1 MLLYLAFILTFRVT
15 FEVTSFK
22 CVPMIENISVTFFLD
37 ASRPNTSG
45 KCLLKLNIFYKPLGS
60 PKSYKKRYGTNIHL
74 TPSEWEKLNGQKL
87 KNDALKDVRTE
98 INTLRTKAEKIIDDL
113 KPFSFTAFENEFF
126 NKEAAAHSSSLI
138 HWFERYITTLKSK
151 GQIGNAIMYNTTK
164 NSINGFR
171 KNLLLHDITS
181 VFVADYE
188 HYLTEQGKSATTT
201 SIYLRQLRAIINQAI
216 DAGVLAQDKYPF
228 RKMELASGRNIKKA
242 LPQEDLKKLLDYKP
256 LNKDEEKALDF
267 WVFSYLCSGMNF
279 ADIIELKPENIKGN
293 TLSFRRVKTK
303 RTKKNDLRPI
313 TIGLPDGAKMI
324 IEKWKNIN
332 PDNPFLFPILEA
344 GLSPVTVKH
353 RCQRFI
359 KWVNKRMETIRQDLE
374 IEHKLGTYSARHS
387 YATLLKRK
395 NVPLQIIKETMGHS
409 SEATTERYL
418 DSFTDDAKMEVAN
431 LLTLL

>member
-1 MLLYLAFILTFRVT
+1 MT
-15 FEVTSFK
+15 
-22 CVPMIENISVTFFLD
+22 ENISVTFFLD
-37 ASRPNTSG
+37 ASRPNSSG

-60 PKSYKKRYGTNIHL
+60 TKSYKKRYGTNIHL
-74 TPSEWEKLNGQKL
+74 TPNEWEKLNGQKL
-87 KNDALKDVRTE
+87 KNDTLKDVRSE
-98 INTLRTKAEKIIDDL
+98 INSLRTKAEGIIEDL
-113 KPFSFTAFENEFF
+113 KPFSFTAFEDKFF
-126 NKEAAAHSSSLI
+126 NKTAAAHNSSLI
-138 HWFERYITTLKSK
+138 HWFEKYISSLKSK

-171 KNLLLHDITS
+171 KNLLLHDVTS
-181 VFVADYE
+181 VFIMDYE
-188 HYLTEQGKSATTT
+188 LYLTAKGKSQTTI

-216 DAGVLAQDKYPF
+216 DAGVLPQDKYPF
-228 RKMELASGRNIKKA
+228 RKMELASGRNVKKA
-242 LPQEDLKKLLDYKP
+242 LSQEDLKKLLDHKP
-256 LNKDEEKALDF
+256 ANRDEEKALDF

-293 TLSFRRVKTK
+293 SLSFRRVKTK

-313 TIGLPDGAKMI
+313 TIGLPDEAKKI
-324 IEKWKNIN
+324 IEKWKNTN
-332 PDNPFLFPILEA
+332 PDNPFLFPVLEA

-374 IEHKLGTYSARHS
+374 IESKLGTYAARHS

-418 DSFTDDAKMEVAN
+418 DSFTDDAKIEVAN
-431 LLTLL
+431 LLTSL

>member
-1 MLLYLAFILTFRVT
+1 MT
-15 FEVTSFK
+15 
-22 CVPMIENISVTFFLD
+22 ENVSVTFFLD
-37 ASRPNTSG
+37 ASRPNTTG

-74 TPSEWEKLNGQKL
+74 TPDEWKKLNGQKL
-87 KNDALKDVRTE
+87 RNDLLKDVRSE
-98 INTLRTKAEKIIDDL
+98 MNSLRSKAEGIIENI
-113 KPFSFTAFENEFF
+113 KPFSFTSFEDQFF
-126 NKEAAAHSSSLI
+126 NKAAAAHNSSLI
-138 HWFERYITTLKSK
+138 HWFEKYIASLKSK

-171 KNLLLHDITS
+171 KNLLLHDITCA
-181 VFVADYE
+181 FVADYD

-201 SIYLRQLRAIINQAI
+201 SIYLRQLRAIINQTI
-216 DAGVLAQDKYPF
+216 DAGVLSQDKYPF

-242 LPQEDLKKLLDYKP
+242 VPQEDLKKLLDYKP
-256 LNKDEEKALDF
+256 AKRDEEKALDF
-267 WVFSYLCSGMNF
+267 WIFSYLCSGMNF
-279 ADIIELKPENIKGN
+279 ADIIELKPHNIKGN

-313 TIGLPDGAKMI
+313 SIGLPDEAKNI

-332 PDNPFLFPILEA
+332 PDNPYLFPILEV
-344 GLSPVTVKH
+344 GLFPVTVKH

-359 KWVNKRMETIRQDLE
+359 KWVNKRMETIRQDLK
-374 IEHKLGTYSARHS
+374 IEYKLGTYAARHS
-387 YATLLKRK
+387 YATMLKRK

-418 DSFTDDAKMEVAN
+418 DSFTDDTKMDVAN
-431 LLTLL
+431 LLTIL